1 MSTILDAL
9 RKSEQERKRSD
20 VPKLSDMPVPQ
31 ESARWPLYAIAVL
44 SLVLALVLGVLLS
57 QWLSAPNSQHSNA
70 GSNAFVQ
77 EEALL
82 NSSRIADQGIA
93 ASNNSSAADEL
104 VVNVVSYSDSPEQRF
119 VMLNGKMH
127 RENDFVQ
134 AGIKV
139 HEIKPSAVV
148 LNIRGEL
155 VTRTP

>member
-9 RKSEQERKRSD
+9 RKSEQERKRTD
-20 VPKLSDMPVPQ
+20 VPTLSDMPTPQ
-31 ESARWPLYAIAVL
+31 ESARWPLYAIAIL

-57 QWLSAPNSQHSNA
+57 QWLSAPRSKEPSSSGVLSAQERPLPDSGQPTNQSLDTTSN
-70 GSNAFVQ
+70 V
-77 EEALL
+77 
-82 NSSRIADQGIA
+82 
-93 ASNNSSAADEL
+93 SAADDL

-119 VMLNGKMH
+119 VVLNGKMH

-134 AGIKV
+134 AGMKV